1 MTKSSSAIIEYGP
14 PIQLADAKRVLA
26 EAERHAELNE
36 LAVIIAVVD
45 SAAQLVALHRLNH
58 AQFGSIPVAVS
69 KAETAVRFKRPTKAF
84 EDALS
89 QGGIGLRLLAIPGA
103 TAVDGGLPLFREGK
117 IVGAVG
123 VAGMLPSQDAE
134 VALAGASALSNTRG

>member
-1 MTKSSSAIIEYGP
+1 MSLPSVIEYGQP
-14 PIQLADAKRVLA
+14 LRLDDAKLVLEA
-26 EAERHAELNE
+26 AERYAEENR

-58 AQFGSIPVAVS
+58 AQFGSTAVAIS

-89 QGGIGLRLLAIPGA
+89 QGGIGLRLLAIPGV
-103 TAVDGGLPLFREGK
+103 TAVDGGLPLLREGK
-117 IVGAVG
+117 IVGAIG
-123 VAGMLPSQDAE
+123 VAGMLPQQDAA
-134 VALAGASALSNTRG
+134 VASAGASVLNGTLG